1 MKKSN
6 YEKKKLKRPKLEE
19 IKEEEKGVD
28 SDILFKTTEL
38 ELSEDI
44 FPSCLQV
51 ILHYINIQD
60 NQ

>member
-44 FPSCLQV
+44 FPSCL
-51 ILHYINIQD
+51 
-60 NQ
+60 